1 MGHHKGL
8 SPADAV
14 IEYFTALITEGKQA
28 SARRQLTIETINR
41 YIFCLNQVMAQG
53 HISLVDL
60 RNDIKNILEK
70 GKGFEI
76 DKKTLKRII
85 DRLLRDHLI
94 KTLNFKVTVQQAEGL
109 GVQTIVKTLVLDPD
123 CDENADELML
133 NPSISNPT
141 NRQPVK
147 EETPV
152 QTRYSLRRRGSK
164 PAYEQE
170 SIVMSESGEEDE
182 EEVDL

>member
-1 MGHHKGL
+1 M
-8 SPADAV
+8 
-14 IEYFTALITEGKQA
+14 
-28 SARRQLTIETINR
+28 
-41 YIFCLNQVMAQG
+41 
-53 HISLVDL
+53 DL

-85 DRLLRDHLI
+85 DRLLRDRLI
-94 KTLNFKVTVQQAEGL
+94 KTVNFKVTVQQAEGL

-123 CDENADELML
+123 CDENAEELML

-147 EETPV
+147 EEPV
-152 QTRYSLRRRGSK
+152 QTRYSLRKRGSK

-170 SIVMSESGEEDE
+170 SIVMSESGEDE
-182 EEVDL
+182 EE